1 MKQTLSAVTL
11 SIALAAGVAA
21 PVWAQSREE
30 RQMMA
35 DIRIL
40 QIQAQEMQNLVT
52 AMNQSVSEALK
63 AVNAGLSEQTDVTR
77 KAFADQNSVIDA
89 LSSDLRIVREKIDD
103 SNVRVGSL
111 AQEVDSLRQLV
122 AEMNARWPAALEAD
136 PLGGTAQP
144 DALHPPSPPT
154 LSRGAAP
161 GASPERMWNAA
172 MSDYWSGDYNLAVI
186 GFSSYLTSFPKSD
199 RADDAQVYVGNSYF
213 SDGKYDK
220 AVEAYNTAIR
230 TYPNGDTLPDA
241 YYRMG
246 VSLRNLRQSDLAR
259 QSFEQVIKAYPN
271 SASATL
277 AEQRLQELQ

>member
-1 MKQTLSAVTL
+1 MKQTLSAVAL
-11 SIALAAGVAA
+11 SIALAAGLAA

-77 KAFADQNSVIDA
+77 KAFADQNSVIHA

-144 DALHPPSPPT
+144 DALHPPAPPT

-213 SDGKYDK
+213 SDGKYDD
-220 AVEAYNTAIR
+220 AVKAYNTAIR